1 MESLDHSQ
9 LTIMFLSLGI
19 LLATARLF
27 GEIAKRMHQPA
38 VLGEILAGIVL
49 GPTILG
55 QVWPDANAMLFPLE
69 GPNALMLSG
78 LATLAV
84 ALFLLV
90 AGMEVDLSTMFRLK
104 RVALIIG
111 LTSIIIPFGIGMGA
125 GLSVPQVLGMEAGAD
140 PLIFSLFLGIA
151 LSICALP
158 VIAKILMDMNLFR
171 SDVGMTVIAVAIFQD
186 LVGWII
192 FAIVLGMMQASHAG
206 EGEGMGIGMTIALTL
221 GFAGF
226 MLTIGRSV
234 VHRILP
240 WLQAH
245 TSWPGGVLGFALA
258 LGMLGAAFTEF
269 IGIHAIFG
277 AFIVGVMLGDSP
289 HLRQQ
294 TRTTIEQ
301 FISFIFAPLF
311 FASIGLQV
319 DFVSHFDLG
328 LVAIVFVLA
337 CVGKVLGGV
346 LGARWAGFPKRQTW
360 AMGFALNARG
370 AMEIVLALLAL
381 QYGVIG
387 QDLFVAL
394 VVVALATAL
403 MAGPMMQIALK
414 TKQPAKFRKFLTA
427 NTFVPEL
434 ALTSRHDVIKKL
446 ANAAQS
452 SADIHGNKIADAVLA
467 REAVMSTGLPG
478 GLAIPHA
485 RIPGLKQPVISVG
498 IIPTGVDWDS
508 PDGRS
513 TKLAIMVLTPDKA
526 DQTQLELLA
535 DIASTF
541 NDPTTMTKAINADSY
556 TCFLAALN
564 TKPEASHHEPVT
576 AQPEPA

>member
-1 MESLDHSQ
+1 METLSHSQ
-9 LTIMFLSLGI
+9 ITVMFLSLGL

-27 GEIAKRMHQPA
+27 GEMAKRLHQPA
-38 VLGEILAGIVL
+38 VLGEIMAGIVL

-55 QVWPDANAMLFPLE
+55 QFWPEANTFLFPQE

-78 LATLAV
+78 LSTLAV
-84 ALFLLV
+84 SLFLLV

-111 LTSIIIPFGIGMGA
+111 ITSIVIPFVIGYGA
-125 GLSVPQVLGMEAGAD
+125 AQSMPDLLGMEAGAD

-158 VIAKILMDMNLFR
+158 VIAKILMDLNLFR

-186 LVGWII
+186 LVGWLI
-192 FAIVLGMMQASHAG
+192 FAIILGMMQASTGDGH
-206 EGEGMGIGMTIALTL
+206 GMSIGTTIAMTV
-221 GFAGF
+221 GFAAF

-234 VHRILP
+234 IHRILP

-277 AFIVGVMLGDSP
+277 AFIVGVTLGDSS

-319 DFVSHFDLG
+319 DFVSHFDMK
-328 LVAIVFVLA
+328 LVAIVMVLA
-337 CVGKVLGGV
+337 CVGKTLGGV
-346 LGARWAGFPKRQTW
+346 IGARWAGFPKRQTW

-394 VVVALATAL
+394 VVVALATAII
-403 MAGPMMQIALK
+403 AGPLMQMALRR
-414 TKQPAKFRKFLTA
+414 KQPATFRKYLAASTFLPQL
-427 NTFVPEL
+427 NSQ
-434 ALTSRHDVIKKL
+434 SRGQVITEL
-446 ANAAQS
+446 ANAAQPF
-452 SADIHGNKIADAVLA
+452 ADIQGSDLATAVHQ
-467 REAVMSTGLPG
+467 REHVMSTALPG
-478 GLAIPHA
+478 GLAVPHA
-485 RIPGLKQPVISVG
+485 RVPGLKTPVVSVG

-513 TKLAIMVLTPDKA
+513 TKLAIMVLTPESA
-526 DQTQLELLA
+526 HETQLELLA

-541 NDPTTMTKAINADSY
+541 SDAATMNKAINADSY

-564 TKPEASHHEPVT
+564 TKSTEHHDVDVPSQVEV
-576 AQPEPA
+576 A

>member
-1 MESLDHSQ
+1 METLNHSQ
-9 LTIMFLSLGI
+9 ITIMFLSLGI

-27 GEIAKRMHQPA
+27 GELAKRLHQPA

-55 QVWPDANAMLFPLE
+55 QCWPEANTFLFPQE

-78 LATLAV
+78 LSTLAV
-84 ALFLLV
+84 SLFLLV

-111 LTSIIIPFGIGMGA
+111 ITSIVIPFAIGFGA
-125 GLSVPQVLGMEAGAD
+125 GQSMPLALGMESGAD

-158 VIAKILMDMNLFR
+158 VIAKILMDLNLFR

-186 LVGWII
+186 LVGWLI
-192 FAIVLGMMQASHAG
+192 FAIILGMMQASTGDGH
-206 EGEGMGIGMTIALTL
+206 GMSIGMTIAMTL

-226 MLTIGRSV
+226 MLTIGRSLI
-234 VHRILP
+234 HRFLP

-258 LGMLGAAFTEF
+258 LGMLGAAFTEY

-277 AFIVGVMLGDSP
+277 AFIVGVSLGDSS

-319 DFVSHFDLG
+319 DFVSHFDLK
-328 LVAIVFVLA
+328 LVLIVMVLA
-337 CVGKVLGGV
+337 CVGKTLGGV
-346 LGARWAGFPKRQTW
+346 LGAKWAGFPRRQTW

-387 QDLFVAL
+387 EDLFVAL

-403 MAGPMMQIALK
+403 MAGPLMQIALR
-414 TKQPAKFRKFLTA
+414 TKQPATFRKYLTA
-427 NTFVPEL
+427 NTFLPEL
-434 ALTSRHDVIKKL
+434 SCRSREDVIAEL
-446 ANAAQS
+446 AKAAEPY
-452 SADIHGNKIADAVLA
+452 ADIHGTQLA
-467 REAVMSTGLPG
+467 QDVTHREAVMSTALPG
-478 GLAIPHA
+478 GLAVPHA
-485 RIPGLKQPVISVG
+485 RVAGLKHPVVSVG
-498 IIPTGVDWDS
+498 ILPSGVDWDS

-513 TKLAIMVLTPDKA
+513 TKLVIMVLTPEKA
-526 DQTQLELLA
+526 YQTQLELLA

-541 NDPTTMTKAINADSY
+541 SHQPTMTKAINCNTY

-564 TKPEASHHEPVT
+564 TKPPEHGPTDVT
-576 AQPEPA
+576 PQVEVA

>member
-1 MESLDHSQ
+1 METLNHSQ
-9 LTIMFLSLGI
+9 ITIMFLSLGL
-19 LLATARLF
+19 LLATARIF
-27 GEIAKRMHQPA
+27 GELAKRMHQPA

-55 QVWPDANAMLFPLE
+55 QFWPEANTFLFPQE

-78 LATLAV
+78 LSTLAV
-84 ALFLLV
+84 SLFLLV

-111 LTSIIIPFGIGMGA
+111 LTSIVIPFVIGFGT
-125 GLSVPQVLGMEAGAD
+125 GWSVPDALGMEAGAD

-151 LSICALP
+151 MSICALP
-158 VIAKILMDMNLFR
+158 VIAKILMDLNLFR

-192 FAIVLGMMQASHAG
+192 FAIVLGMMQASTNDG
-206 EGEGMGIGMTIALTL
+206 QGMGIGTTIALTL

-226 MLTIGRSV
+226 MLTVGRSV
-234 VHRILP
+234 IHRILP

-245 TSWPGGVLGFALA
+245 TSWPGGVLGFSLA

-277 AFIVGVMLGDSP
+277 AFIVGVILGDSS

-319 DFVSHFDLG
+319 NFVSHFNPG
-328 LVAIVFVLA
+328 LVAIVMVLA
-337 CVGKVLGGV
+337 CVGKILGGV
-346 LGARWAGFPKRQTW
+346 LGAKWAGFPRRQTW

-387 QDLFVAL
+387 EDLFVAL
-394 VVVALATAL
+394 VFVALATAL
-403 MAGPMMQIALK
+403 MAGPMIQWTLSR
-414 TKQPAKFRKFLTA
+414 KQPARFRRYISSKTFL
-427 NTFVPEL
+427 PEL
-434 ALTSRHDVIKKL
+434 SLSNRQEVIQML
-446 ANAAQS
+446 SAAAS
-452 SADIHGNKIADAVLA
+452 SATGVNHEVISSHVLQ
-467 REAVMSTGLPG
+467 RENVMGTAMPG
-478 GLAIPHA
+478 GLAIPHG
-485 RIPGLKQPVISVG
+485 RIPNLSQPVVCVG
-498 IIPTGVDWDS
+498 ILPKGVDWDA

-513 TKLAIMVLTPDKA
+513 TRLAILILTPPDA
-526 DQTQLELLA
+526 HQVQLELLA

-541 NDPTTMTKAINADSY
+541 SNPQTLSKTIACDQY
-556 TCFLAALN
+556 TCFLAVLN
-564 TKPEASHHEPVT
+564 TNTHSEHIPPLDVQAEVA
-576 AQPEPA
+576 

>member
-1 MESLDHSQ
+1 MESLNHSQ
-9 LTIMFLSLGI
+9 ITVMFLSLGL

-27 GEIAKRMHQPA
+27 GEIAKRLHQPS

-55 QVWPDANAMLFPLE
+55 QIWPEANLFLFPLE

-84 ALFLLV
+84 SLFLLV

-111 LTSIIIPFGIGMGA
+111 ITSIVIPFVIGFGA
-125 GLSVPQVLGMEAGAD
+125 AQSMPQLLGMEAGAD

-158 VIAKILMDMNLFR
+158 VIAKILMDLNLFR
-171 SDVGMTVIAVAIFQD
+171 SDIGMTIIAVAIFQD
-186 LVGWII
+186 LVGWLI
-192 FAIVLGMMQASHAG
+192 FAIILGMMQASNGDGH
-206 EGEGMGIGMTIALTL
+206 GMSIGMTIALTL
-221 GFAGF
+221 GFASF
-226 MLTIGRSV
+226 MLTVGRSV
-234 VHRILP
+234 IHRILP

-245 TSWPGGVLGFALA
+245 TSWPGGVLGFALG
-258 LGMLGAAFTEF
+258 LGMFGAAFTEF

-277 AFIVGVMLGDSP
+277 AFIVGVTLGDSS

-319 DFVSHFDLG
+319 DFFSHFDLK
-328 LVAIVFVLA
+328 LVMIVMVLA
-337 CVGKVLGGV
+337 CVGKTLGG
-346 LGARWAGFPKRQTW
+346 LIGAYWAGFPRRQSW

-387 QDLFVAL
+387 EDLFVAL

-403 MAGPMMQIALK
+403 MAGPLMQLSLSR
-414 TKQPAKFRKFLTA
+414 KQPATLRKYLTA
-427 NTFVPEL
+427 NTYLPEL
-434 ALTSRHDVIKKL
+434 ACHTRHEVIDMLAGAAEPYADMHGNSL
-446 ANAAQS
+446 ANLVHQ
-452 SADIHGNKIADAVLA
+452 
-467 REAVMSTGLPG
+467 REQIMSTALPG
-478 GLAIPHA
+478 GLAVPHA
-485 RIPGLKQPVISVG
+485 RVPGLKQPIISVG
-498 IIPTGVDWDS
+498 IIPTGVDWDA

-513 TKLAIMVLTPDKA
+513 TKLAIMVLTPEKA
-526 DQTQLELLA
+526 GQTQLELLA

-541 NDPTTMTKAINADSY
+541 SHAPTMAKAINCHTY

-564 TKPEASHHEPVT
+564 TKPHAHEPADIPVKV
-576 AQPEPA
+576 EPA